1 MCLWRLFFQPWHLT
15 QFGPIAFSSRSL
27 AAPRH
32 LLFCRRR
39 RSRTRTRPAQV
50 RWKIGAQLDLCIRDL
65 AAVHVA
71 WRVLHAFTKGAF
83 VFTGT
88 LNLKFLKLDRHRC
101 CTPCSGRRPV
111 DWRGLSASGE
121 SALIIASIPAEMM
134 VARRAIPASA
144 L

>member
-71 WRVLHAFTKGAF
+71 WRILHAFTKGAF

-88 LNLKFLKLDRHRC
+88 LILSFL
-101 CTPCSGRRPV
+101 TWTVIAAVRRVPV
-111 DWRGLSASGE
+111 GARLIGVASRQ
-121 SALIIASIPAEMM
+121 AVKAH
-134 VARRAIPASA
+134 
-144 L
+144 